1 VMSHRIEP
9 RSPSRS
15 WVECQ
20 WLFAPEAVER
30 DDFDP
35 SYAVDFWDV
44 TNRQDWHACEG
55 VQRGVSSRGYRP
67 GPFSEAEDAV
77 QQFVTFVARG
87 YLGGAL
93 SLTNG

>member
-1 VMSHRIEP
+1 V
-9 RSPSRS
+9 
-15 WVECQ
+15 
-20 WLFAPEAVER
+20 AR

-44 TNRQDWHACEG
+44 TNRQDWQACEG

-77 QQFVTFVARG
+77 QQFVTYVARA
-87 YLGGAL
+87 YLGEP
-93 SLTNG
+93 LTASAPEPRA